1 MIINSYGNCIKI
13 SQIEN
18 YDYNTGI
25 IYLTSKEEMKPKRR
39 GNKVYYLLDRAD
51 IMTVNLS

>member
-18 YDYNTGI
+18 YDYETGI